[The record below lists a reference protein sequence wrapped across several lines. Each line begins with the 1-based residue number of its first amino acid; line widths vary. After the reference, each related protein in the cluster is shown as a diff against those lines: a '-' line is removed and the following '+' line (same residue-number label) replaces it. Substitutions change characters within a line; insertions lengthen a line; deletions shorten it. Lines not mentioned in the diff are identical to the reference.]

1 MTMGFSFCEKCGII
15 KNGIKGVQNVRILI
29 KKGEM
34 ADLSTKNRVFEGA
47 KRLFMPCAKNGFK
60 PRIFENDLFFLII
73 GFLAGLKIL
82 SVVSFGNYLGADI
95 FNQLS
100 QSDLYQLTNQE
111 RRQNGEQP
119 LAVSSRL
126 EAAAQLKLA
135 DMLQNNYFA
144 HNSPQGATPWSWLQ
158 KANYNYAAAGENL
171 AMNFYSSNE
180 AMKAWMAS
188 ESHRKNILL
197 KDFSETGIAIGYGS
211 FNGEKT
217 AMAVQ
222 MFGRP
227 FESGVGVKTAKTKTV
242 SKTPSSQP
250 ESKSIITLVPQKKT
264 GSPKLSPIT
273 LTKAQPE
280 VKSAESI
287 LGDRQP
293 LSISYESTS
302 LFNKLAGLAVG
313 LFAGLVLIKMLSAAS
328 LKFSVFMLKPVAL
341 IAIGIM
347 LVFLNDGA
355 FNIHSII
362 IQ

>member
-1 MTMGFSFCEKCGII
+1 MANFSS
-15 KNGIKGVQNVRILI
+15 KNKVLGSLKG
-29 KKGEM
+29 
-34 ADLSTKNRVFEGA
+34 
-47 KRLFMPCAKNGFK
+47 LFVPCLENGLK

-100 QSDLYQLTNQE
+100 QSDLYRLINQE

-126 EAAAQLKLA
+126 EAAAQLKLT
-135 DMLQNNYFA
+135 DMLKNNYFA

-188 ESHRKNILL
+188 KLHRKNILL
-197 KDFSETGIAIGYGS
+197 KDFSETGIAIGYGTI
-211 FNGEKT
+211 NGERT
-217 AMAVQ
+217 ALAVQ
-222 MFGRP
+222 MFGKP
-227 FESGVGVKTAKTKTV
+227 LESGSGTKINRTKIITK
-242 SKTPSSQP
+242 SPAPQP
-250 ESKSIITLVPQKKT
+250 ESKSTITLVPQQKTVSKKT
-264 GSPKLSPIT
+264 TLQASPRLSPVA
-273 LTKAQPE
+273 LVGVARPE

-287 LGDRQP
+287 LSEQP
-293 LSISYESTS
+293 LSVPYESTS
-302 LFNKLAGLAVG
+302 LFNKLAGLAAG
-313 LFAGLVLIKMLSAAS
+313 LFAGFVLIKMLSAAS
-328 LKFSVFMLKPVAL
+328 LKFSAFMLKPVAL
-341 IAIGIM
+341 AAIGIM
-347 LVFLNDGA
+347 LIFLNDGA
-355 FNIHSII
+355 FHIHSII

>member
-1 MTMGFSFCEKCGII
+1 MNDF
-15 KNGIKGVQNVRILI
+15 
-29 KKGEM
+29 
-34 ADLSTKNRVFEGA
+34 STKNKVFESV
-47 KRLFMPCAKNGFK
+47 KRFFMPCAENGFK
-60 PRIFENDLFFLII
+60 PRILENDLFFLVA
-73 GFLAGLKIL
+73 GFLIGLKIL
-82 SVVSFGNYLGADI
+82 SVISFGNYLGADI

-100 QSDLYQLTNQE
+100 QSDLYQLINQE

-144 HNSPQGATPWSWLQ
+144 HNSPQGATPWSWIQ
-158 KANYNYAAAGENL
+158 KANYNYAIAGENL
-171 AMNFYSSNE
+171 AMNFYSSSE

-197 KDFSETGIAIGYGS
+197 KDFSETGIAVGYGS

-227 FESGVGVKTAKTKTV
+227 FEGGAGAKTAKTKIV
-242 SKTPSSQP
+242 SKTPSPQP
-250 ESKSIITLVPQKKT
+250 ESKSTITLVPQKKT
-264 GSPKLSPIT
+264 VSQKLSPIV
-273 LTKAQPE
+273 LTRAQPE
-280 VKSAESI
+280 VKSAEST
-287 LGDRQP
+287 LGDQP
-293 LSISYESTS
+293 LSVAYESTS

-313 LFAGLVLIKMLSAAS
+313 LFAGLLLIKMLAAAS
-328 LKFSVFMLKPVAL
+328 LKFSAFMLKPVAL
-341 IAIGIM
+341 AAIGII
-347 LVFLNDGA
+347 LIFLNDGA
-355 FNIHSII
+355 FNINNII